1 MSDSTKTVEE
11 LRSTLLGIGDSLESL
26 VTSPTYNQSAKM
38 IVHLEGIEDNL
49 KDQVS
54 KNQTMVLSSV
64 DQIAVMCRQVTEK
77 LNSIN
82 VNTSDTNLLVEKSK
96 ESVEKNG
103 SRGLQSLE
111 FEIRDVKTELA
122 SINESVQSVEG
133 AIQEIDLQ
141 PELDSS
147 SIEVDIS
154 HADIEATIDESSLA
168 DAISSGFS
176 DVLGETLD
184 LILSHARTM
193 VSNNHNVM
201 LDQMKAMHKTQ
212 ERMLFELQRLALDIK
227 PKEKPVTTP
236 LTTETTVEQSEMET
250 EELFAKS
257 DNAGGGFNSFL

>member
-1 MSDSTKTVEE
+1 MSNSTKTVEE

-38 IVHLEGIEDNL
+38 LVHLEGIESNL
-49 KDQVS
+49 KDQVA
-54 KNQTMVLSSV
+54 KNQTMALSSI
-64 DQIAVMCRQVTEK
+64 DQITVMCRQVTEK

-111 FEIRDVKTELA
+111 FEIRDVKTELS

-133 AIQEIDLQ
+133 AIQDIDLQ
-141 PELDSS
+141 PELDAS

-168 DAISSGFS
+168 DAISSGLDEF
-176 DVLGETLD
+176 LGQAVVHLECLNLKLQT
-184 LILSHARTM
+184 ITNQHQESMT
-193 VSNNHNVM
+193 
-201 LDQMKAMHKTQ
+201 QMNDMHQTQ
-212 ERMLFELQRLALDIK
+212 KRMLEELQRIALTTLVEVKDS
-227 PKEKPVTTP
+227 PKEEDQK
-236 LTTETTVEQSEMET
+236 
-250 EELFAKS
+250 ELFAKT

>member
-96 ESVEKNG
+96 ESAEKNG

-133 AIQEIDLQ
+133 AIQDIDLQ

-168 DAISSGFS
+168 DAISNGLEES
-176 DVLGETLD
+176 LTLT
-184 LILSHARTM
+184 INHLSTIAHH
-193 VSNNHNVM
+193 NHG
-201 LDQMKAMHKTQ
+201 QMMEQMIAMHKTQ
-212 ERMLFELQRLALDIK
+212 QRMLEELQRIALTTLVEVKDN
-227 PKEKPVTTP
+227 PKEEDQK
-236 LTTETTVEQSEMET
+236 
-250 EELFAKS
+250 ELFAKT

>member
-38 IVHLEGIEDNL
+38 IVHLEGIENNL
-49 KDQVS
+49 KDQVA
-54 KNQTMVLSSV
+54 KNQTMVLGSV

-111 FEIRDVKTELA
+111 FEIRDVKAELS

-133 AIQEIDLQ
+133 AIQDIDLQ
-141 PELDSS
+141 PEIDSS

-168 DAISSGFS
+168 DAISSGLDES
-176 DVLGETLD
+176 LGHIADKAVVHLECLNLKLQTFTNQHQE
-184 LILSHARTM
+184 SM
-193 VSNNHNVM
+193 K
-201 LDQMKAMHKTQ
+201 QMQDMHKTQ
-212 ERMLFELQRLALDIK
+212 QRMLEELQRIALTTLVEVKDN
-227 PKEKPVTTP
+227 PKEEGQNEL
-236 LTTETTVEQSEMET
+236 LTKTGNE
-250 EELFAKS
+250 
-257 DNAGGGFNSFL
+257 GGGFNSFL